1 MSDAPELL
9 NAWEPPGPV
18 TEAFALDFTSM
29 LFKAI
34 MGPVGGGKT
43 TTCIFASQAFSASMP
58 TCLDGVVRSKGVV
71 TRDSFRNLEKTTL
84 ASWFT
89 WFPKDHPSWDFSGGN
104 DRPAVHTL
112 RFRLPGERVL
122 ESITEFVGIGDKR
135 VEDILRGW
143 EGSWAWMNEAD
154 LMSRDVLDYLTQRVR
169 RYPSKRFL
177 PVGVDPPGQVMADF
191 NAPDIDNW
199 LHGSDQHERPG
210 LIEGRPPGWT
220 FYPQPGG
227 LDPGAEN
234 LKNLPRDYYARMME
248 GKQDWWIRRFI
259 HNKWGYSR
267 FGTPVYPEFNETIH
281 VAKQKL
287 DPLPGLPI
295 GIGTDAGMTP
305 AAVIGQQ
312 MPNGQIRVLDELVP
326 GHNCG
331 PARFSELLV
340 ALLVERYRNH
350 DIRLAVGDPSAQFGA
365 DTEAGELAW
374 LDIVGKAIGRPV
386 LPCFTNEPSL
396 RFEGVRLRLTTM
408 IDGRLP
414 GLIVS
419 PHCKKLVQGFAYGYR
434 FENQR
439 KDPNAPF
446 KERAEKNDFSHPH
459 DALQYLV
466 LELMGRMPLIAQAA
480 RAGRPG
486 SFGPAAAPA
495 GSRPGDFDVFAI

>member
-1 MSDAPELL
+1 MTDLGIL
-9 NAWEPPGPV
+9 NAWEPPGPIA
-18 TEAFALDFTSM
+18 EAFALDFHS
-29 LFKAI
+29 LFKGI
-34 MGPVGGGKT
+34 GGPVGGGKT
-43 TTCIFASQAFSASMP
+43 TTCIFSSQAFSASMP

-71 TRDSFRNLEKTTL
+71 VRDSFRTLEKTTL

-89 WFPKDHPSWDFSGGN
+89 WFPKDHPSWTYTGGN

-112 RFRLPGERVL
+112 RFRLPGDRML
-122 ESITEFVGIGDKR
+122 ESVTEFVGIGDKR

-154 LMSRDVLDYLTQRVR
+154 LMVRDVLDYLTQRIR
-169 RYPSKRFL
+169 RYPSKRLL
-177 PVGVDPPGQVMADF
+177 PPGIDPPGQVMADF
-191 NAPDIDNW
+191 NMPDIDNW
-199 LHGSDQHERPG
+199 LHGSEQHGRAG
-210 LIEGRPPGWT
+210 LVELKPPGWA
-220 FYPQPGG
+220 FYRQPGG
-227 LDPGAEN
+227 LDRGAEN
-234 LKNLPRDYYARMME
+234 LKNLPRDYYQRMME
-248 GKQDWWIRRFI
+248 GKPDWWKRRFI
-259 HNKWGYSR
+259 DNLWGYSR
-267 FGTPVYPEFNETIH
+267 FGTPVYPEFNDALH
-281 VAKQKL
+281 VAPRKL
-287 DPLPGLPI
+287 DPLPGIPI

-305 AAVIGQQ
+305 AAVIAQQ

-331 PARFSELLV
+331 PARFSEMLV
-340 ALLVERYRNH
+340 ALLMERYRGF

-374 LDIVGKAIGRPV
+374 LDIVSKALGRPV

-396 RFEGVRLRLTTM
+396 RFEGVRLRLTTL
-408 IDGRLP
+408 IDGQTP

-446 KERAEKNDFSHPH
+446 KEKAEKNDFSHPH

-466 LELMGRMPLIAQAA
+466 LELVGRMPLYAQAA